1 MMGWDGMASRC
12 EALEIM
18 CEEMCSLFFRTSPHV
33 CFTFLRIRIRI
44 FLFLFIFFI
53 YFFFCATK
61 AGENIHQIP
70 ADGTFCGNG
79 FKWVKWFREVF
90 SGIAILE
97 QEQHAHW
104 KWKFT
109 YLAHDWATQPL
120 LLVLKWNFTVNHML
134 SNFKLPAIFSSFFLA
149 LIRGCQNRRLFL
161 RVGTRENISMF
172 YSHLHNN
179 VIFFFFLLQTGSV
192 FAQNYDGWRCWLK
205 HLNWVN
211 IDWGQWVFGP

>member
-1 MMGWDGMASRC
+1 
-12 EALEIM
+12 
-18 CEEMCSLFFRTSPHV
+18 
-33 CFTFLRIRIRI
+33 
-44 FLFLFIFFI
+44 
-53 YFFFCATK
+53 
-61 AGENIHQIP
+61 
-70 ADGTFCGNG
+70 
-79 FKWVKWFREVF
+79 
-90 SGIAILE
+90 
-97 QEQHAHW
+97 
-104 KWKFT
+104 
-109 YLAHDWATQPL
+109 
-120 LLVLKWNFTVNHML
+120 ML

-211 IDWGQWVFGP
+211 ID